1 MIEPRHG
8 GGVMRAGHYVLVGA
22 VAVVA
27 VIVAFTVFDF
37 VAGLLFL
44 VVKIAV
50 VAAIVGGAVV
60 LASRAARR
68 RR

>member
-1 MIEPRHG
+1 
-8 GGVMRAGHYVLVGA
+8 MRAGHYVLVGA